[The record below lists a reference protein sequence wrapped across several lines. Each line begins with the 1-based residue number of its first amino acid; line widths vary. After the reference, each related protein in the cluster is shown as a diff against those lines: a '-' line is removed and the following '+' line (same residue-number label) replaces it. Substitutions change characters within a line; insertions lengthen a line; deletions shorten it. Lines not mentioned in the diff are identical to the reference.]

1 MKTERI
7 DHVTVVSPDAARA
20 AATFSR
26 LFGLASVPV
35 AASPDAT
42 ASAAVTIGGARIEFR
57 TPAAS
62 TPLAE
67 ALETGGE
74 GMVALTLEVTDLEQ
88 AAQTLQRAG
97 IRFDPETVGGGS
109 RTLLIDPRAAHGVRL
124 ALMAR
129 R

>member
-1 MKTERI
+1 VKTERI

-26 LFGLASVPV
+26 LFGLASAP
-35 AASPDAT
+35 AAESPDAT

-62 TPLAE
+62 TPLEE
-67 ALETGGE
+67 ALQKGGE
-74 GMVALTLEVTDLEQ
+74 GMVALTLEVADLDQ

-97 IRFDPETVGGGS
+97 IRFDPQTMGGS
-109 RTLLIDPRAAHGVRL
+109 RALLIDPRAAHGVRL

-129 R
+129 S

>member
-1 MKTERI
+1 VKTERI

-26 LFGLASVPV
+26 LFGLAPAPA

-42 ASAAVTIGGARIEFR
+42 ASAAVAIGSARIEFR

-67 ALETGGE
+67 ALQAGGE
-74 GMVALTLEVTDLEQ
+74 GMAALTLQVADLEE

-97 IRFDPETVGGGS
+97 IRFDPQTVGGG

>member
-26 LFGLASVPV
+26 LFGLAP
-35 AASPDAT
+35 APLGASSDAT
-42 ASAAVTIGGARIEFR
+42 ASAAVAIGGARIEFR
-57 TPAAS
+57 TPVES
-62 TPLAE
+62 SPLAE
-67 ALETGGE
+67 ALKTGGE
-74 GMVALTLEVTDLEQ
+74 GMAALTLEVADLEQ
-88 AAQTLQRAG
+88 AIQTLQHAG
-97 IRFDPETVGGGS
+97 IRFDPQTVGG
-109 RTLLIDPRAAHGVRL
+109 RRLLLIDPRAAHGVRL